1 MMGTSEAHTSQAQS
15 SNESDQTHVKVGMLN
30 KLSILS
36 NDKRGMREYCDQSV
50 LSTIRRSMREI
61 AVIDVVNAQTW
72 Y

>member
-1 MMGTSEAHTSQAQS
+1 MMDILEAHTSQAQS
-15 SNESDQTHVKVGMLN
+15 SNESGLTRVKVAMLN

-36 NDKRGMREYCDQSV
+36 SDKKGMKEYCDQSV